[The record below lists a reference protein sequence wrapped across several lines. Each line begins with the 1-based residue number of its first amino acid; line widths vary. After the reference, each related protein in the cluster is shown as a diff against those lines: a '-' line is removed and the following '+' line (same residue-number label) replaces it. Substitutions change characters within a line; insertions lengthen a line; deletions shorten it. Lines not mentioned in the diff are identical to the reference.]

1 MSGVLRD
8 IVRDA
13 LVGKPDIEVIADVT
27 DGGAAA
33 AAEALQPTTL
43 VWGSDVPISAEALHD
58 VLYRHPRV
66 RVLTVER
73 DGRKGHLH
81 ELVPHTAVL
90 GELSPQRLLAA
101 IRGQSIDGQ

>member
-13 LVGKPDIEVIADVT
+13 LVGKPDIELIADVA

-33 AAEALQPTTL
+33 AAAALKPTTV
-43 VWGSDVPISAEALHD
+43 VWGSDIPISDEALHD
-58 VLYRHPRV
+58 VLYRYPRV

-81 ELVPHTAVL
+81 ELVPQSAVL

-101 IRGQSIDGQ
+101 VRGRPIDGR

>member
-1 MSGVLRD
+1 MTGVLRD

-13 LVGKPDIEVIADVT
+13 LVGKPDIEVIADVA
-27 DGGAAA
+27 DGGVAA
-33 AAEALQPTTL
+33 AAEALKPTTV
-43 VWGSDVPISAEALHD
+43 VWGSETPISAEALHD
-58 VLYRHPRV
+58 VLYRHPRL

-81 ELVPHTAVL
+81 ELLPHSSAL

-101 IRGQSIDGQ
+101 IRNEQIDGQ